1 MDTGVAVPR
10 LKAIMMNWIP
20 RALIA
25 IAALVCTLVCSAG
38 TLSANE
44 NTQWIWKEG
53 QSGPG
58 KLWFRKTFSIDEDL
72 KSARLVGTADN
83 HVIIWINGEQVLK
96 GDNWQELPSSDVLKV
111 IRKGEN
117 VIAVE
122 AVNDDGVGA
131 LLACLRLVKSDGTV
145 IDIPTDASWKV
156 TDKKTENWQ
165 RPDFDASSWSNVKV
179 AGPVGG
185 KGLPWTREV
194 TATVFAEELSGT
206 ESNVFQPV
214 VAPNVAPREGF
225 VVEVLFDVPRSMGSW
240 VSLTEDDKGRLIAS
254 AQGGEGLFLIH
265 PAKDGQPT
273 KVERL
278 NVKLSGAQGLC
289 WAFDSLYVMINGGSK
304 SGLHRVRDTDGDGL
318 VDTSEHL
325 MPLPG
330 GGEHGPHAVILA
342 PDGKSL
348 YVVAGNH
355 TKLPDGI
362 TGSRIP
368 MNWGEDHLLPRRW
381 DANGHAAGI
390 LAPGGWIL
398 KIDPDAKERE
408 VISMGYRNPYDIVF
422 NADGEL
428 FTYDADMEW
437 DLGAPW
443 YRPTRVNHATSGSE
457 FGWRSGTGKWP
468 SYYEDSLPAVV
479 DIGPGSPV
487 GVLFGYGAK
496 FPAKYQKALFL
507 LDWTYSTIYAV
518 HLTPDGS
525 TYSGVKE
532 DFLVGDPMQVTD
544 GVIAKDGSFCFAA
557 GGRGTKSALY
567 RVRYTGNEPTDPV
580 NAHDADG
587 VDSRALRHKLEAY
600 HGKVGADLDFVF
612 AHLGHEDR
620 FIRYA
625 ARIALESQPVDQ
637 WRARALSGTGLNPR
651 GAIVALIALARQGKP
666 EDLDGVLKGLN
677 RINFEQLDEQAQL
690 AWLRAY
696 ELAFIRLG
704 APNEEQRQ
712 ASIEKLSPLYPAKVF
727 DLNAELVQL
736 LVYLNAPEV
745 VSRTIALMENLGPEP
760 IPDWGYLVTRSDRYG
775 GTVGKLL
782 EKTPPARA
790 IHLAFVLRNQ
800 KDGWTLEDRKKY
812 FQFWVDAS
820 KFPGGNSFGKFLSQ
834 FRDDAILNCP
844 PSDQVAL
851 GELLSVSLLAP
862 PPATTP
868 PKGPGRK
875 WTREDALKEIDGKL
889 KGRNFDSGRNLF
901 FAVSCGK
908 CHRLNGEGGA
918 IGPDL
923 STAGKKFPLPDLL
936 DSILEPSKVI
946 SDQYASHVVAT
957 ADGEVLQGRAV
968 EIGDELYIFT
978 SDADAPP
985 RIIKKTDVE
994 EIRPSQISQMPV
1006 GLVDPLSPEELR
1018 DLMAYL
1024 ISGGDPRSAFFK
1036 K

>member
-1 MDTGVAVPR
+1 
-10 LKAIMMNWIP
+10 MNWIP
-20 RALIA
+20 RSLIA
-25 IAALVCTLVCSAG
+25 VAALLSACVFPAER
-38 TLSANE
+38 LSANE
-44 NTQWIWKEG
+44 NSEWIWKEG

-58 KLWFRKTFSIDEDL
+58 TLWFRKTFKVDGDL
-72 KSARLVGTADN
+72 KGARLVATADN
-83 HVIIWINGEQVLK
+83 GLTVWLNGEQVLK
-96 GDNWQELPSSDVLKV
+96 GDNWEQLGAEDVLKK
-111 IRKGEN
+111 IRQGEN
-117 VIAVE
+117 ILAVE
-122 AVNDDGVGA
+122 AVNEGGIGA
-131 LLACLRLVKSDGTV
+131 LLGCLRLIKADGTV
-145 IDIPTDASWKV
+145 IDIRTDDSWKV
-156 TDKKTENWQ
+156 TDKKSDRWD
-165 RPDFDASSWSNVKV
+165 RLDFNASSWSKVKV
-179 AGPVGG
+179 AGRVGT
-185 KGLPWTREV
+185 KGLPWTRAV
-194 TATVFAEELSGT
+194 NASVFLSELSGNGGNT
-206 ESNVFQPV
+206 FQPV
-214 VAPNVAPREGF
+214 VAADVTPREDF

-240 VSLTEDDKGRLIAS
+240 VALTEDPQGRLIAS
-254 AQGGEGLFLIH
+254 AQGGEGLFLIT
-265 PAKDGQPT
+265 PAKDGEPT
-273 KVERL
+273 KVEKIK
-278 NVKLSGAQGLC
+278 VDLSGAQGLC
-289 WAFDSLYVMINGGSK
+289 WAFDSLYVMINGGPK
-304 SGLHRVRDTDGDGL
+304 SGLHRAKDTDGDGI
-318 VDTSEHL
+318 VDTSEHI

-355 TKLPDGI
+355 TKLADGI

-408 VISMGYRNPYDIVF
+408 VISMGYRNQYDIAF

-468 SYYEDSLPAVV
+468 AYYEDSLPAVI

-487 GVLFGYGAK
+487 GIVFGYGAK

-518 HLTPDGS
+518 HLSADGS
-525 TYSGVKE
+525 TYTGVKE

-544 GVIAKDGSFCFAA
+544 GVIAKDGSLCFAA

-567 RVRYTGNEPTDPV
+567 RVRYTGNESTDPV
-580 NAHDADG
+580 DARDANG
-587 VDSRALRHKLEAY
+587 TEARALRHKLEAF
-600 HGKVGADLDFVF
+600 HGKTGADLDLVF
-612 AHLGHEDR
+612 ANLGNEDR

-625 ARIALESQPVDQ
+625 ARIALESQPVDS
-637 WRARALSGTGLNPR
+637 WRGRALDTQRLNPR
-651 GAIVALIALARQGKP
+651 GQISALIALARQGKP
-666 EDLDGVLKGLN
+666 EDLNGVLKGLGK
-677 RINFEQLDEQAQL
+677 INFSELDEQAQL

-696 ELAFIRLG
+696 QLAFIRLG
-704 APNEEQRQ
+704 APDEQQRQ
-712 ASIEKLSPLYPAKVF
+712 AAIAKLSPLYPAKEF

-760 IPDWGYLVTRSDRYG
+760 IPDWGYLVERSDRYG
-775 GTVGKLL
+775 GTVAKIL

-800 KDGWTLEDRKKY
+800 KEGWTMEDRKKY

-820 KFPGGNSFGKFLSQ
+820 KYPGGNSLGKFLSQ
-834 FRDDAILNCP
+834 FRDDAILTCTP
-844 PSDQVAL
+844 TEQVAL
-851 GELLSVSLLAP
+851 GDLLSVSLLAP
-862 PPATTP
+862 PPVTTP

-875 WTREDALKEIDGKL
+875 WTRESAMKEVEGKL
-889 KGRNFDSGRNLF
+889 KGQNFASGRNLF

-936 DSILEPSKVI
+936 DALLEPSKVI
-946 SDQYASHVVAT
+946 SDQYASHMVVT
-957 ADGEVLQGRAV
+957 ADGEILQGRAM
-968 EIGDELYIFT
+968 EIGDELWVFT
-978 SDADAPP
+978 ADADAPP
-985 RIIKKTDVE
+985 RVIKKSEVDE
-994 EIRPSQISQMPV
+994 MKPSQISQMPV
-1006 GLVDPLSPEELR
+1006 GLVDPLSPQELR

-1024 ISGGDPRSAFFK
+1024 ISGGDPRSPMFRK
-1036 K
+1036 